1 MKRTISTALIV
12 EDSPRTRFAA
22 NADGW
27 MYAASQQDSPPTR
40 TDGRMDV
47 TPTQSHL
54 NMSSN
59 AHRAAIEHTTHP
71 IPVETNDHRSDLVT
85 RVLAY
90 YLVTRMLANHIGAIV
105 RAQGTMNYL

>member
-27 MYAASQQDSPPTR
+27 MYAASQHESPPTR

-54 NMSSN
+54 YMSSN
-59 AHRAAIEHTTHP
+59 ATDRAAIEHTTHP
-71 IPVETNDHRSDLVT
+71 IPAETNDHSSDLVT
-85 RVLAY
+85 RLLAY
-90 YLVTRMLANHIGAIV
+90 YLVALSSC
-105 RAQGTMNYL
+105 